1 MKAHKSAGGRK
12 WGGQGRGLGGCT
24 TKYEE
29 QEHSLKSAFFSA
41 LEMFIFRGYF
51 FSLECLSFY
60 NTWKILHIFQYLFK
74 SHLHCE
80 IFSSWPRWT
89 WSPPLCF
96 FSTDLALF
104 QYCNDVS
111 PSLSPID
118 LCTPWEAGS
127 FSEETYNISLG
138 SKYIPLYLNQYLK
151 TMLKFFFHRNKNL
164 KL

>member
-1 MKAHKSAGGRK
+1 MGVPPSMKNRNTALKV
-12 WGGQGRGLGGCT
+12 
-24 TKYEE
+24 
-29 QEHSLKSAFFSA
+29 HSFQLSKCLFS
-41 LEMFIFRGYF
+41 EVIF
-51 FSLECLSFY
+51 FSLECLSSY
-60 NTWKILHIFQYLFK
+60 NTWKILHIFQHLFK